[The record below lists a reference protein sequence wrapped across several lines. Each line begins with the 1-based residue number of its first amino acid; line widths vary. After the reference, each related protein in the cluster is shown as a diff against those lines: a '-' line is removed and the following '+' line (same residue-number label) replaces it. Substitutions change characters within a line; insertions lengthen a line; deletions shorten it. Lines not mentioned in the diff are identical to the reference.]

1 VEVAMVAA
9 LVAAGVHGPHAVT
22 AVLVYRAISLKGAG
36 TIFALLYRYVH
47 ERRRRTPQPV
57 NQE

>member
-1 VEVAMVAA
+1 MVAA
-9 LVAAGVHGPHAVT
+9 LVAAGVHGPHAV
-22 AVLVYRAISLKGAG
+22 LVYRKGAG

-47 ERRRRTPQPV
+47 QHRQRTPQPM

>member
-1 VEVAMVAA
+1 MVAA
-9 LVAAGVHGPHAVT
+9 LVAAGVHGPHAIT

-36 TIFALLYRYVH
+36 TIFALLYHYVH
-47 ERRRRTPQPV
+47 QRRQRAPQPM

>member
-1 VEVAMVAA
+1 MVAA

-47 ERRRRTPQPV
+47 QRRQRTPQPM

>member
-1 VEVAMVAA
+1 MVAA
-9 LVAAGVHGPHAVT
+9 LVAAGVHGPHAV
-22 AVLVYRAISLKGAG
+22 LVYRAIPPKGAG

-47 ERRRRTPQPV
+47 QHRQRTPQPM